1 MYTCR
6 ICYNSE
12 HNITHR
18 FREMMFGTR
27 DEFDYIEC
35 ANCGTI
41 QLLEI
46 PDLAKYYPENYYSFE
61 SGCTGFSDTWSSRF
75 AARQAAKYLLK
86 GRGLVG
92 KTVVETKPWA
102 VENFPP
108 FLIEPSLGLT
118 LRSRIL
124 DVGCGTG
131 KLLNVLSFYG
141 FEHLTGTDF
150 FVSRD
155 IEYGNGVK
163 IFKRELHDLKGEFD
177 LVMFHHS
184 LEHFVD
190 PRKALEDSWALVKKG
205 GWCLVRIPI
214 VAYAWKKYGKDW
226 VQLDAPRHI
235 NLFTEKGFSRLAEE
249 TGFEVAKVVYDSTA
263 FQFSGSE
270 QYLKDIPLEASF
282 ENLEQFI
289 SDHFGKEQLSEWAD
303 GAKEL
308 NARGEGDQAC
318 FYLKKA

>member
-1 MYTCR
+1 
-6 ICYNSE
+6 
-12 HNITHR
+12 
-18 FREMMFGTR
+18 MFGTR
-27 DEFDYIEC
+27 DEFDYLEC
-35 ANCGTI
+35 ASCGTI
-41 QLLEI
+41 QLEEI

-61 SGCTGFSDTWSSRF
+61 SGNTGFSDTWRSRF
-75 AARQAAKYLLK
+75 IARQAAKYLIR
-86 GRGLVG
+86 GRGIIG
-92 KTVVETKPWA
+92 RKAIESKAWA
-102 VENFPP
+102 KDNFPP
-108 FLIEPSLGLT
+108 FLADPILRLN
-118 LRSRIL
+118 LRSKIL

-190 PRKALEDSWALVKKG
+190 PRKALVDSWALVKEG

-235 NLFTEKGFSRLAEE
+235 NLFTENGFSRLAEE

-282 ENLEQFI
+282 ENLDQFI
-289 SDHFGKEQLSEWAD
+289 SDHFGNEQLSKWAD
-303 GAKEL
+303 EAEEL